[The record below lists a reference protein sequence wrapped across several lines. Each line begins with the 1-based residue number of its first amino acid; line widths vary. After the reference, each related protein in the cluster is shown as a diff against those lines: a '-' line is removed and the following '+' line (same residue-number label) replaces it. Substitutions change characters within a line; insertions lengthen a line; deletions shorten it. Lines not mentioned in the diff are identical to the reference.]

1 MPQPSD
7 SSRPVTVTV
16 ASVVV
21 FLLLRDYHRLFT
33 FLVLNQGGPKGLI
46 YPGFTMIRVAT
57 IDEAYSVFVQ
67 IPEFGNYYPIEEV
80 KRRLANGHR
89 VLVAQSGQQLVG
101 FKLGYPKTSEE
112 FYSWLGGVLPAHR
125 QGGTAQRL
133 LEHQEAWVRREGF
146 TRISV
151 KSMNKFPSML
161 RLLIKNGY
169 QITQVDRF
177 GDPQKERLHFI
188 KVLDA
193 ES

>member
-1 MPQPSD
+1 MREWPVLCECTKLNFANTLRCCRRDGSAMPQASD

-33 FLVLNQGGPKGLI
+33 FLVLNQGVPKGLI
-46 YPGFTMIRVAT
+46 DPGFTMIRVAT

-80 KRRLANGHR
+80 KRRLANDHR

-112 FYSWLGGVLPAHR
+112 FYSWLGGGLPAYR
-125 QGGTAQRL
+125 QGGIEQRL
-133 LEHQEAWVRREGF
+133 LEHQKAKARREEF
-146 TRISV
+146 TSNTV
-151 KSMNKFPSML
+151 NSMNK
-161 RLLIKNGY
+161 
-169 QITQVDRF
+169 
-177 GDPQKERLHFI
+177 
-188 KVLDA
+188 
-193 ES
+193 

>member
-1 MPQPSD
+1 MPQASD

-33 FLVLNQGGPKGLI
+33 LLVLNQGVPKGLI

-112 FYSWLGGVLPAHR
+112 FYSWLGGVLPAYR
-125 QGGTAQRL
+125 QGGIAQRL
-133 LEHQEAWVRREGF
+133 LEHQEAWARRAGF
-146 TRISV
+146 TRIAV

-169 QITQVDRF
+169 QVTQVDRF

-188 KVLDA
+188 KVLDT